1 MGSPSHL
8 SAIEMAL
15 KRLERFERLERLE
28 RLEWDSFLVS
38 IRGSQIPRGLKKGTR
53 KILTGTSV
61 PLTCCSWATR
71 RKGLMRSYTSSDLT
85 ANLDLDPVIASTRFA
100 LTAFFAGSIFT
111 AGSPN
116 LLAARAHEWHT
127 SILSRT
133 TPPSSVVT

>member
-1 MGSPSHL
+1 MGFVFGKHQGITN
-8 SAIEMAL
+8 SARVE
-15 KRLERFERLERLE
+15 
-28 RLEWDSFLVS
+28 
-38 IRGSQIPRGLKKGTR
+38 KGNKENFHR
-53 KILTGTSV
+53 NVCAG
-61 PLTCCSWATR
+61 PTR

-85 ANLDLDPVIASTRFA
+85 ANPDLDPVIASTRFA
-100 LTAFFAGSIFT
+100 LAAVFAGSIFT